1 MKKSLFLAALA
12 TIALASCTQNED
24 FSQPEKINFNPLN
37 YKAQSTKAP
46 INGAYYTSSDPSFG
60 IFAFHTDKGWDDDGT
75 TINEYIPKSKVS
87 WNETNSEW
95 NTATNAYWP
104 LSGSLTFIGY
114 TPFTSGN
121 ADVNAAYDK
130 ATKELTITNFS
141 AANQDDLM
149 YTLPSDA
156 QDLTVN
162 SAPYIQ
168 EQGGTSAYSGVP
180 IKFRHALSQIVVT
193 AKVADTYTG
202 ATFTINS
209 ISLQGMNDNAT
220 LTVTE
225 SPSPVAS
232 WGETSAAASFTIPNV
247 ETAALGITATPV
259 GKPVLVIPQA
269 LKVKSDIEPKPQQLE
284 INYSMTVDLGTPNDK
299 SDDVTTTTTKYVDL
313 NSGANDALTALA
325 MGKKYTLN
333 LTISADKILY
343 SPSVDEWYPGDDDD
357 DKDDY
362 QEDYDVPGQPAA
374 GN

>member
-24 FSQPEKINFNPLN
+24 FSQPEKINFNPVN

-156 QDLTVN
+156 KDLNANTEN
-162 SAPYIQ
+162 YNNGNTANTY
-168 EQGGTSAYSGVP
+168 AGVP

-193 AKVADTYTG
+193 TKVADEYTG
-202 ATFTINS
+202 ATFKINS

-225 SPSPVAS
+225 NAS
-232 WGETSAAASFTIPNV
+232 WGTASSNATSFAIFSGTSDALTTGAAS
-247 ETAALGITATPV
+247 V
-259 GKPVLVIPQA
+259 GTPVLVIPQA
-269 LKVKSDIEPKPQQLE
+269 LVDNQQKLV
-284 INYSMTVDLGTPNDK
+284 ISYSMTYNN
-299 SDDVTTTTTKYVDL
+299 VTTSTSKDVYL
-313 NSGANDALTALA
+313 NSGTNDALTALA

-333 LTISADKILY
+333 LTLYADRILY
-343 SPSVDEWYPGDDDD
+343 SPSVAEWYPGEDAA

-362 QEDYDVPGQPAA
+362 KEDYDVPEQQP
-374 GN
+374 